1 MSLTLYEISIP
12 PFIRMLK
19 NLSVF
24 LENSEA
30 YALANNKPLSAFLEA
45 KLADDMHPLPRQI
58 QMASD
63 GAKGAG
69 ARLAGIEAPSMPDTE
84 TTFPE
89 LKARIAA
96 TITFLQTLK
105 PEQVN
110 GREDATIELSFPN
123 GKMSF
128 VARDFLLQFAQPNFL
143 FHVVT
148 AYALLRSQGAPL
160 GKMVFLAGGSPPTT
174 V

>member
-1 MSLTLYEISIP
+1 MSLTLYDISIP
-12 PFIRMLK
+12 PILRTLG

-24 LENSEA
+24 LDNAEA
-30 YALANNKPLSAFLEA
+30 YASATNTPLSAFLEA

-63 GAKGAG
+63 GAKSAG
-69 ARLAGIEAPSMPDTE
+69 ARLAGIEPPSMPDTE

-96 TITFLQTLK
+96 TVAFLQTIK
-105 PEQVN
+105 PEQIN
-110 GREDATIELSFPN
+110 GREDATVDLPLPN
-123 GKMSF
+123 GKLTF
-128 VARDFLLQFAQPNFL
+128 TARDFLLQFAQPNFL

-160 GKMVFLAGGSPPTT
+160 GKMVFLAGGAPPTT

>member
-1 MSLTLYEISIP
+1 MSLTLYDISIP
-12 PFIRMLK
+12 PFIRMLG

-24 LENSEA
+24 LDHAEA
-30 YALANNKPLSAFLEA
+30 YASANNKPLSAFLEA

-69 ARLAGIEAPSMPDTE
+69 ARLAGIEAPSMADTE

-96 TITFLQTLK
+96 TVAFLQTIK
-105 PEQVN
+105 PEQIN
-110 GREDATIELSFPN
+110 GREDATVDLPLPN
-123 GKMSF
+123 GKLTF
-128 VARDFLLQFAQPNFL
+128 TARDFLLQFAQPNFM

-148 AYALLRSQGAPL
+148 AYGLLRIQGAPL
-160 GKMVFLAGGSPPTT
+160 GKMMFLAGASPPTT